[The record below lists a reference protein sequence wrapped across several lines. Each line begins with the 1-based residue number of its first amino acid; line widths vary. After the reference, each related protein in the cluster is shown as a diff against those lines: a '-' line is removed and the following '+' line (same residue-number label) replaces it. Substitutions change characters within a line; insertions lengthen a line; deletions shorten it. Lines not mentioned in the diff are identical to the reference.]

1 MRGRVL
7 RRFDW
12 SAPAA
17 AGRTLLDA
25 CLTAALARREEVLAD
40 EEDPRFLHPARSVLI
55 LLDDAEVADA
65 RVLGA
70 AALVE
75 TGEHELALPG
85 AVLAALPPAAVALA
99 AGVPRPGGERDALLE
114 ALVGAPPETRLIAC
128 AERLDVT
135 RHAHMLPGFEASRW
149 LEEVLGVYL
158 PVARR
163 THERLALRFERW
175 ATAWQRRQQP

>member
-1 MRGRVL
+1 MRSRVL

-12 SAPAA
+12 LAPAPEERA
-17 AGRTLLDA
+17 LLDA
-25 CLTAALARREEVLAD
+25 CVTAALSRREALLDD

-65 RVLGA
+65 AVLGA

-85 AVLAALPPAAVALA
+85 SVLATLPPAAAALTA
-99 AGVPRPGGERDALLE
+99 AVPRPNGEPAVLLE
-114 ALVGAPPETRLIAC
+114 ALVTASREQRLIAC
-128 AERLDVT
+128 AERLDVV
-135 RHAHMLPGFEASRW
+135 RHAHLLPAFEPARW
-149 LEEVLGVYL
+149 LDEVLEVYL

-163 THERLALRFERW
+163 TSQRLALRFERW
-175 ATAWQRRQQP
+175 AVAWQRRERS